1 MEECTVQQCAAQ
13 FSFLQCSVFQC
24 GSDLEGC
31 SAENEAGEKCLNR
44 QGKGSAMARVVP
56 NKQQGKGS
64 AKQAGQEGSS
74 HPKFM
79 LRRFRGEPAPYP
91 HQRY

>member
-1 MEECTVQQCAAQ
+1 MGQEGLPLNGEGFWNRRTSLMEECTVQQCAAQ

-44 QGKGSAMARVVP
+44 QGKGSAMA
-56 NKQQGKGS
+56 KQ
-64 AKQAGQEGSS
+64 
-74 HPKFM
+74 
-79 LRRFRGEPAPYP
+79 RGEG
-91 HQRY
+91 

>member
-1 MEECTVQQCAAQ
+1 MLWQNSEGK
-13 FSFLQCSVFQC
+13 
-24 GSDLEGC
+24 GSAIASSG
-31 SAENEAGEKCLNR
+31 
-44 QGKGSAMARVVP
+44 GKGSAMARVVP